1 MPGEWTD
8 DTGMML
14 CVAEGILAAP
24 NDPIEAIGARF
35 LEWSRTAKDI
45 GTTISATLG
54 GYRGNWAEAS
64 RNNPRA
70 QMGRAASNG
79 SLMRTLPVA
88 LAYPDRERMLA
99 MSARISGMTHWDPQ
113 AEVCCAAYCLW
124 VRHLL
129 AGAPMGEAWG
139 QALAESRAVAQ
150 QGART
155 DDTPGTAPLP
165 PGFWERLEAIPSLR
179 YEQLQPS
186 GYAGYVVECLEAA
199 VWCCLCGDSL
209 ETILVDVVNL
219 AGESDTIAAV
229 AGGAAGACYGASA
242 IPQRWIEKLYQRERL
257 EQVSERLSAF
267 REREMRSDGQAEP
280 L

>member
-1 MPGEWTD
+1 
-8 DTGMML
+8 
-14 CVAEGILAAP
+14 
-24 NDPIEAIGARF
+24 
-35 LEWSRTAKDI
+35 
-45 GTTISATLG
+45 
-54 GYRGNWAEAS
+54 
-64 RNNPRA
+64 
-70 QMGRAASNG
+70 MGRAASNG

-88 LAYPDRERMLA
+88 LAYPDGERMLA
-99 MSARISGMTHWDPQ
+99 MSARISAMTHWDPQ

-129 AGAPMGEAWG
+129 AGAPMGEAWE
-139 QALAESRAVAQ
+139 QALVESCAVAE
-150 QGART
+150 QGAST

-199 VWCCLCGDSL
+199 VWCCLKGDSL
-209 ETILVDVVNL
+209 ETILVDVVHL
-219 AGESDTIAAV
+219 AGESDTMAAI

-242 IPQRWIEKLYQRERL
+242 IPQRWLKTLYQREWL
-257 EQVSERLSAF
+257 EKVSERLSVL
-267 REREMRSDGQAEP
+267 REREIRSDSDAES